1 MIRCPLNPPS
11 PVWTGEQNTIIMNVL
26 VFLNSVSL
34 VLGTITVLLL
44 VLFKKKF
51 TKTLSFYYC
60 AVTTITHFGLLLGP
74 MVGMDVLR
82 KHNSLA
88 CAIQGAV
95 LQFFV
100 FSSVCWFLWLSI
112 QLYASIVLEQN
123 KTYLMGAHIF
133 SWGFPLFIT
142 MLDLALPGM
151 VFREIWCWV
160 PNCNNGLFEWLFYG
174 PTLVIVFIVA
184 CLWIRSLG
192 KVLQFSS
199 RPETR
204 AFMIQNLVG
213 VFILFISYTFQAAHR
228 IYLLKGD
235 ATFTL
240 ELIHLISMSWLGIV
254 CFFVFGITNH
264 NLETIKAKFYAIL

>member
-1 MIRCPLNPPS
+1 MHCQLNPPS
-11 PVWTGEQNTIIMNVL
+11 PVWSGEQNAIIMNVL
-26 VFLNSVSL
+26 VLVNSVSL
-34 VLGTITVLLL
+34 VLGIITVLLL

-51 TKTLSFYYC
+51 STTLSFYFC

-74 MVGMDVLR
+74 IVGMDVLR
-82 KHNSLA
+82 KRNSFA

-100 FSSVCWFLWLSI
+100 LSSVCWFLWLSI

-123 KTYLMGAHIF
+123 KTYILGAHIF
-133 SWGFPLFIT
+133 SWGFPLIIT
-142 MLDLALPGM
+142 IIDLALPGM

-160 PNCNNGLFEWLFYG
+160 PNCEYGLFEWLFYG
-174 PTLVIVFIVA
+174 PTLIIVVIVA
-184 CLWIRSLG
+184 CLWIRSLI

-204 AFMIQNLVG
+204 TFMIQNFVG
-213 VFILFISYTFQAAHR
+213 VFVLFISYTFQAAHR
-228 IYLLKGD
+228 LYLLSGH

-254 CFFVFGITNH
+254 CFFCVWNYKSQSR
-264 NLETIKAKFYAIL
+264 NY